1 MNTNLYRLVFN
12 AAHGMLV
19 AVQESAANR
28 GKGRHAGSGKP
39 AARAATV
46 RFALPAITLGVWMA
60 MGVPVKAVA
69 QIVADPNAGAHRPT
83 VGQTANGLPQV
94 DITRPSAAGVS
105 LNHYSQFD
113 VNKPGAILN
122 NSPAIVATQQAG
134 YINGNPNL
142 LPGQGARIIV
152 NQVTGTM
159 PSQLQGYV
167 EVAGARSEV
176 VIANPNGLMVNG
188 LGFINTSRATLTTG
202 TPVFGGSGSL
212 DAFRVTGGQILV
224 QGAGMNAAN
233 VDQVDLIARAVQAN
247 ASLYANRLNV
257 IAGANQVDHDTLRI
271 NPIAGAGLGPG
282 PAQGIDVAQLGGMY
296 ANKILLASTEQ
307 GVGVSLRGIAAAQ
320 AGDLTLTTQGKLV
333 LAGQTN
339 ASGNLTAHARDGI
352 DNSGTTYA
360 TQAVSL
366 DTDGVLSHTGTLA
379 AQQQLDV
386 KGGSVNS
393 TGTLAAGVNQD
404 GTVAAPADLVVS
416 ATGTLTATGR
426 NQASGNATLR
436 GGNVTLAGS
445 QTSAGGNLDLTASTG
460 DLDLTGATTTAG
472 AGLTANASG
481 AVVNDRGQM
490 SSRGATT
497 LTAGSVSNAG
507 GQLVSQGAMTLQSA
521 GAVNNDQGTVQAD
534 GALNASAA
542 SLDNTGGRIASLNA
556 DGLSVGVTGTLT
568 NVAGTTANGAQGGV
582 IGGNGNVRVVA
593 GDLVNHGQISA
604 QGDASIQAAAL
615 DNSSGSLTA
624 GGALDATI
632 AGSLNNR
639 QGTISGAQTS
649 LAAQSLDNS
658 AGLIE
663 GNQLAMRTS
672 ANLLNLGGKI
682 NQFGQTDTTI
692 AADGKLDNTG
702 GSIAANGQNL
712 TVQGGTLIND
722 NGKISHAGAG
732 LLTVQAAA
740 GLDDALRNAKGAIQ
754 TNGDLRV
761 QAASLDNT
769 QGMLSA
775 QRATTLASTGDL
787 VNRQG
792 SIYGQTGLTLTSG
805 GHLDN
810 TAGSAQS
817 AGDLSII
824 ATGALTNTGGTVA
837 ANGAH
842 EKATIAAAS
851 VDNTRGKMVNAGDGV
866 TAITATTSLINTAG
880 KLGGNGDVSLRA
892 ATFANNADDG
902 DDAVGAA
909 TAAGGALDLKV
920 SGQVDN
926 RGGTLSGSKGVT
938 LDQAGAT
945 LNNDGGQVLGGTDVM
960 LTMASMTNAGGAV
973 KANQDIAV
981 AGALSGS
988 GTVQAGRNL
997 SVKVTGDYT
1006 NDAANNLRADGDML
1020 VSATGT
1026 LTNTG
1031 KLAAAGGLTIKGADV
1046 VNAAGAGIN
1055 SATTRVEAAN
1065 TLTNAGRI
1073 EGNTVNT
1080 DATTTTNTGTIIGNT
1095 VTVQGQDIVNE
1106 GASALMAAVGQLN
1119 LYATNSVRNLD
1130 GANLYSAGNLQIARD
1145 GTRDPVSGMLVNQVD
1160 TLINS
1165 SATIQAEGDIDI
1177 AARQVENKR
1186 TRIVTEAGTPV
1197 ESARQ
1202 TLVLWMAGFPEG
1214 QKNYASTRF
1223 PQWRWN
1229 GDHAAISADMVNAL
1243 RQPITVEV
1251 PKADVKDVNSA
1262 TKTLSFVKAPVDQTR
1277 GPWTCTTNDVC
1288 DYAVADRQIV
1298 RNPVQHYEGLEETAT
1313 SYRITFWPDFDPAV
1327 HLRPDQVRIRYD
1339 LGTDSHDY
1347 NEISRTTVTTTA
1359 TDKLVSATPAALI
1372 QAEKNVRINSDG
1384 GSILNQ
1390 SSTIAAGGDLTRSA
1404 VGGAILDTGT
1414 VLQQKVDTQETSTF
1428 LWHQKTAYTS
1438 DIQVVP
1444 YPVTPQA
1451 PTTVEA
1457 LPAIT
1462 SANKAVQTTA
1472 QTIDV
1477 ATVNRLGETVTGS
1490 GITGGGATGTQ
1501 AGGASGNQGKP
1512 TQTLG
1517 TAQGGIPNLTL
1528 PTNGLYRY
1536 QPAPGSTYL
1545 IATDPRFTQYARFIS
1560 SDYMLGQLGLD
1571 PLMTQKRLGDGL
1583 YEEKLIRDQV
1593 TQLTGRTYLAGFSNN
1608 LDEYQRLMDNG
1619 VQYAR
1624 SFSLTPGIGLSDAQM
1639 AQLTTDMVWL
1649 VSQDVTLPDGTRQT
1663 VLVPKVYLAQAST
1676 VNLQDTGALVSGN
1689 TVSMNAT
1696 GDLSNSGRIV
1706 GDLATQ
1712 VIGETIVNRG
1722 VVGGTGTT
1730 VVQAVQDVRNL
1741 GGQITG
1747 TDTFVSA
1754 GRDVI
1759 NQTQTISN
1767 ATTLENGYRAGA
1779 TGIGAV
1785 ASISG
1790 KADVAVLA
1798 GRDISL
1804 DGGAIEAGKRA
1815 LLAAGRDLNV
1825 GTVALGTTQDA
1836 ESRGGQSY
1844 SHDRTTTHAGSLIQA
1859 GENAMAVAGRDA
1871 TLTGS
1876 TLQTGGNA
1884 TVVAGRDVTVTAAID
1899 THSHREGSMG
1909 GSLTEYRQSS
1919 YDETARGSQVQA
1931 GENVTLAA
1939 GQSSAASALLKL
1951 RGIEPAADAA
1961 GGKGNL
1967 AVLGSGVSTGNG
1979 TSGGGAAQLIATG
1992 DVTVG
1997 TVTEA
2002 HDGQFWME
2010 SRRSGFLSKTQT
2022 TTQSSQQQ
2030 AVAVGSVVSADS
2042 VAGSAGRDLTVSGSS
2057 VAGSGDVS
2065 LHADRNLVIGAAQST
2080 ASSNASQETRK
2091 SGLFSNGGASFTI
2104 GKQQINQNQTTQT
2117 TTHTGSLVGSVG
2129 GNVNLSAGEGYTQ
2142 TGSVVKAAQGDVD
2155 IHAKTVDINAATDM
2169 YRMDQETHFRQ
2180 SGLTVSVS
2188 NPLIAAAQTGSQ
2200 MAKAQGK
2207 TDDARMKALAGVAGG
2222 LAAKNAYDAVKAD
2235 PTTAGG
2241 LNISVTVG
2249 GSRSDSQQTQ
2259 TATTAV
2265 GSQISAGR
2273 DVRIR
2278 AEGGGESSNL
2288 NVIGSN
2294 IQAGN
2299 DLLLKADNQV
2309 NLQAA
2314 VNTAEQHS
2322 SSKSLSG
2329 GVGVGVNLS
2338 AKGASLG
2345 VTANAAG
2352 SRGNADGNDVTWT
2365 TSHAT
2370 AGNTLTIESG
2380 GDTNVKGAVAS
2391 GKQVVANVGG
2401 DLNIESL
2408 QDTSTYRSKD
2418 QSVSGSVTFGMGTG
2432 LAGSVNVGQ
2441 QKIDSDFASVGEQ
2454 SAIRAGSGGY
2464 QIDVQ
2469 GNTDLKGAVIGGG
2482 AADKNSLSTGTLT
2495 VSDIENR
2502 AKYSGNSFS
2511 IGGGFSFGGG
2521 GGKSEGESSGGG
2533 DGGVGLAQRGQA
2545 TTGGDAV
2552 PGTAL
2557 PTTGGNGQGFS
2568 FAPPMVV
2575 GASGSASST
2584 TQSGVS
2590 AGTITIGD
2598 EGKQEAL
2605 SGKNAADTVASL
2617 NRDTTNT
2624 GNALSPI
2631 FDKAK
2636 IEAGF
2641 EIVGALQRESG
2652 VFLNNRAHE
2661 ADAASKAAEAA
2672 AKDPSASA
2680 EQRAA
2685 LQQQA
2690 ADLAK
2695 WGQGGTYRQIMTALT
2710 AAASGNVTGSS
2721 AQFVQSAAVGYLQGL
2736 AANQVKGLAD
2746 SLGKGT
2752 PEAESARAA
2761 LHAIV
2766 GCAGAAGAG
2775 QGCGAGAMGAAASS
2789 VIGSLL
2795 SPPEGL
2801 TPGQKQARENAI
2813 QSLVAGVAGAAG
2825 ASGVDAATA
2834 TNAATFEIENNWLSL
2849 KPVQPPLPISTP
2861 GQPQKPFQTP
2871 GKPVDPSE
2879 VAVTGTPDQSRD
2891 NQSKPIIQPIVDT
2904 ADAIGAVVG
2913 GVLPNP
2919 LKTVEGLGAIF
2930 SNGDSTQRPT
2940 KTPNTGGPDTWVTN
2954 PGSGQQRLYGA
2965 DGKPLVD
2972 IDTDHPHDGISPH
2985 VHNWDRAPDGTPIR
2999 GPGIPVTPITPSK
3012 P

>member
-257 IAGANQVDHDTLRI
+257 IAGANQVDHDTLGI
-271 NPIAGAGLGPG
+271 NPIAGAGPA

-436 GGNVTLAGS
+436 GGSVTLAGS
-445 QTSAGGNLDLTASTG
+445 QTSAVGNLDLTASAG
-460 DLDLTGATTTAG
+460 DLDLTGATNTAG

-481 AVVNDRGQM
+481 VVVNDRGQM

-497 LTAGSVSNAG
+497 LTAGSISNAG

-521 GAVNNDQGTVQAD
+521 GAINNGQGTVQAG

-604 QGDASIQAAAL
+604 QGHASLQAAAL

-663 GNQLAMRTS
+663 GNQLEMRTS
-672 ANLLNLGGKI
+672 ADLLNLGGKI

-692 AADGKLDNTG
+692 AAGGKLDNTG

-792 SIYGQTGLTLTSG
+792 SIYGQTGLTLISG
-805 GHLDN
+805 GNLDN
-810 TAGSAQS
+810 TTGSAQT
-817 AGDLSII
+817 AGDLSVT

-842 EKATIAAAS
+842 GQATIAAAN
-851 VDNTRGKMVNAGDGV
+851 VDNTRGAMVNAGDGA

-926 RGGTLSGSKGVT
+926 RGGTLSGNKGLT

-1165 SATIQAEGDIDI
+1165 SATIQAEDDIDI
-1177 AARQVENKR
+1177 AARQVVNKR
-1186 TRIVTEAGTPV
+1186 TRIETEKGTPV
-1197 ESARQ
+1197 VTASK
-1202 TLVLWMAGFPEG
+1202 TLKTWFAGLTGIDQMIHISLTFPDWSWSNSMAPVFTN
-1214 QKNYASTRF
+1214 Q
-1223 PQWRWN
+1223 
-1229 GDHAAISADMVNAL
+1229 INAL
-1243 RQPITVEV
+1243 RTPLTVTV
-1251 PKADVKDVNSA
+1251 DKSTVTNLNTANQ
-1262 TKTLSFVKAPVDQTR
+1262 TLSFTTPPTEAIIGQTECTP
-1277 GPWTCTTNDVC
+1277 GPCTRALTG
-1288 DYAVADRQIV
+1288 
-1298 RNPVQHYEGLEETAT
+1298 NPTQYYPSITDNGT
-1313 SYRITFWPDFDPAV
+1313 SYSITFWPDWDPSINI
-1327 HLRPDQVRIRYD
+1327 RPDQVRQANF
-1339 LGTDSHDY
+1339 GHDY
-1347 NEISRTTVTTTA
+1347 NEISRTSTTTTA
-1359 TDKLVSATPAALI
+1359 TDRLVSATPAALM
-1372 QAEKNVRINSDG
+1372 QSGGTMRINSNG
-1384 GSILNQ
+1384 GDILNQ

-1404 VGGAILDTGT
+1404 VGGTILDTGT
-1414 VLQQKVDTQETSTF
+1414 VLQQTVATQDTSTF
-1428 LWHQKTAYTS
+1428 YWHQSNGPNS
-1438 DIQVVP
+1438 DTQVVA
-1444 YPVTPQA
+1444 Y
-1451 PTTVEA
+1451 PTTPTASTTIEA
-1457 LPAIT
+1457 LSAIT

-1477 ATVNRLGETVTGS
+1477 ATVDPLGQTVTGS
-1490 GITGGGATGTQ
+1490 SVAGGGATGTQ
-1501 AGGASGNQGKP
+1501 AGGASGSQGKP

-1608 LDEYQRLMDNG
+1608 LDEYQMLMDNG
-1619 VQYAR
+1619 VQYAK

-1712 VIGETIVNRG
+1712 VIGANIVNRG

-1730 VVQAVQDVRNL
+1730 VVVAQQDVRNL
-1741 GGQITG
+1741 GGRITG
-1747 TDTFVSA
+1747 TDTLVSA

-1759 NQTQTISN
+1759 NASQTITTT
-1767 ATTLENGYRAGA
+1767 TTLANGNSASA
-1779 TGIGAV
+1779 TAVGSV
-1785 ASISG
+1785 ASIG
-1790 KADVAVLA
+1790 GTNNVAVLA
-1798 GRDISL
+1798 GRDINMAGGDVNAGSTSSL
-1804 DGGAIEAGKRA
+1804 VD
-1815 LLAAGRDLNV
+1815 GRDLNLR
-1825 GTVALGTTQDA
+1825 TVATGTTQDA
-1836 ESRGGQSY
+1836 TANGAQDWLRNQ
-1844 SHDRTTTHAGSLIQA
+1844 TTTGVGSSVQAGSNVA
-1859 GENAMAVAGRDA
+1859 AVAGRDA
-1871 TLTGS
+1871 TLSGS
-1876 TLQTGGNA
+1876 LIDAGGNA
-1884 TVVAGRDVTVTAAID
+1884 TLLAGRDVAVTAAMD
-1899 THSHREGSMG
+1899 TQTHDSGAFSNKQ
-1909 GSLTEYRQSS
+1909 SQFTQSS
-1919 YDETARGSQVQA
+1919 YDETARGSAVQA
-1931 GENVTLAA
+1931 GNNATLGA
-1939 GQSSAASALLKL
+1939 GQSATVNQVLQAN
-1951 RGIEPAADAA
+1951 GISPAADAL
-1961 GGKGNL
+1961 GGTGNL
-1967 AVLGSGVSTGNG
+1967 TVLGSSVSTGAANG
-1979 TSGGGAAQLIATG
+1979 GGGAASLIATG
-1992 DVTVG
+1992 DVNIG
-1997 TVTEA
+1997 TVNET
-2002 HDGQFWME
+2002 HE
-2010 SRRSGFLSKTQT
+2010 SDSWSQSRTSGFLSKSET
-2022 TTQSSQQQ
+2022 TRESSSRES
-2030 AVAVGSVVSADS
+2030 VAVGSVVSAET
-2042 VAGSAGRDLTVSGSS
+2042 VAGSAGRDLTVSGST
-2057 VAGSGDVS
+2057 VAATKDLTLDAGRDLTITTAESTSSSHSFERTTSTGF
-2065 LHADRNLVIGAAQST
+2065 GAAGAGISYGKRET
-2080 ASSNASQETRK
+2080 KDTVNDNAV
-2091 SGLFSNGGASFTI
+2091 
-2104 GKQQINQNQTTQT
+2104 
-2117 TTHTGSLVGSVG
+2117 THTGSLIGSTE
-2129 GNVNLSAGEGYTQ
+2129 GNVSLQAGNTLR
-2142 TGSVVKAAQGDVD
+2142 V
-2155 IHAKTVDINAATDM
+2155 
-2169 YRMDQETHFRQ
+2169 
-2180 SGLTVSVS
+2180 
-2188 NPLIAAAQTGSQ
+2188 TGSQ
-2200 MAKAQGK
+2200 
-2207 TDDARMKALAGVAGG
+2207 VI
-2222 LAAKNAYDAVKAD
+2222 AAKDLSGVGADVVIEAARGTAHHDETHEVKQTGFTLGVGGGAIGSAINAGQKAGAATKSQDGRASALWGIAAGRDAYDAAMGAGDAVKSLAD
-2235 PTTAGG
+2235 GKGPAGTALTLSFGTSQSKQTLTQDSTTH
-2241 LNISVTVG
+2241 T
-2249 GSRSDSQQTQ
+2249 
-2259 TATTAV
+2259 
-2265 GSQISAGR
+2265 
-2273 DVRIR
+2273 
-2278 AEGGGESSNL
+2278 
-2288 NVIGSN
+2288 GSN
-2294 IQAGN
+2294 IQAGG
-2299 DLLLKADNQV
+2299 
-2309 NLQAA
+2309 
-2314 VNTAEQHS
+2314 TATFIAT
-2322 SSKSLSG
+2322 
-2329 GVGVGVNLS
+2329 GVD
-2338 AKGASLG
+2338 
-2345 VTANAAG
+2345 AAG
-2352 SRGNADGNDVTWT
+2352 NK
-2365 TSHAT
+2365 T
-2370 AGNTLTIESG
+2370 AGN
-2380 GDTNVKGAVAS
+2380 
-2391 GKQVVANVGG
+2391 
-2401 DLNIESL
+2401 LNIVGSDIAANKVGLDARGDVSIVSATDTYESRSTNKSSSGSIGVSVGAAGFGVSASAS
-2408 QDTSTYRSKD
+2408 TSKGHADGTGTTQVNSH
-2418 QSVSGSVTFGMGTG
+2418 VSGSESVSIVSGKDTNLLGGVVSG
-2432 LAGSVNVGQ
+2432 GKVSADVGGNLNLASRQDTEDSEARQ
-2441 QKIDSDFASVGEQ
+2441 QSVGGGIGWSQGAGLSGSFTASMGKGDGKYANVSEQ
-2454 SAIRAGSGGY
+2454 TGIRAGEGGFDL
-2464 QIDVQ
+2464 DVK
-2469 GNTDLKGAVIGGG
+2469 GNTDLKGAVI
-2482 AADKNSLSTGTLT
+2482 ASTASPDKNRLSTGTLSWSDMENQSDYSAT
-2495 VSDIENR
+2495 SLGVS
-2502 AKYSGNSFS
+2502 
-2511 IGGGFSFGGG
+2511 GGFTFGP
-2521 GGKSEGESSGGG
+2521 KVEDKNSGPTSGRNT
-2533 DGGVGLAQRGQA
+2533 GGVSPMIPQHESGSQRGVA
-2545 TTGGDAV
+2545 
-2552 PGTAL
+2552 
-2557 PTTGGNGQGFS
+2557 
-2568 FAPPMVV
+2568 
-2575 GASGSASST
+2575 
-2584 TQSGVS
+2584 QSGVA
-2590 AGTITIGD
+2590 AGTIVIHD
-2598 EGKQEAL
+2598 EANQKQDVATLNRETLSTNTTVGKNPDLANVLGKQ
-2605 SGKNAADTVASL
+2605 ADMM
-2617 NRDTTNT
+2617 
-2624 GNALSPI
+2624 
-2631 FDKAK
+2631 
-2636 IEAGF
+2636 
-2641 EIVGALQRESG
+2641 
-2652 VFLNNRAHE
+2652 
-2661 ADAASKAAEAA
+2661 AA
-2672 AKDPSASA
+2672 AQAAGEAVAKTVGDIAGSK
-2680 EQRAA
+2680 ERAA
-2685 LQQQA
+2685 LAKAKEASDAGNQELAQQYRDEA
-2690 ADLAK
+2690 AQ
-2695 WGQGGTYRQIMTALT
+2695 WEEGG
-2710 AAASGNVTGSS
+2710 
-2721 AQFVQSAAVGYLQGL
+2721 
-2736 AANQVKGLAD
+2736 AN
-2746 SLGKGT
+2746 
-2752 PEAESARAA
+2752 RAA
-2761 LHAIV
+2761 LHAAGGALIV
-2766 GCAGAAGAG
+2766 GLGGGNAVAGAAGAG
-2775 QGCGAGAMGAAASS
+2775 AASLAGKKLNELSQTIASSVGSGNADLNEAIGNLVSNVAAGGIGLAVGGGSGAATAANVDRFNRQLYPEEKAKIQAQANGDKVAEERLTKAACYEVKCWAEYPVSSDAYNKNYVSAVEASQLGPELDWVRQQQQANLFAYTPTQKAGDAIQSDPLGVAKNAAKIVIGGVTAKTGATICGTTGIGCVLGGGGMVAFGLSDAGEGIGGLYNRFNGINSPGTNILRYGFDQLSPTWGTTAYDGLNLFFSVGAMRAQVPLKMGVADGLGRPSSMFDVTVPRFNNPTLVPVINKALPNGTSQTILLFGAGAKGA
-2789 VIGSLL
+2789 
-2795 SPPEGL
+2795 
-2801 TPGQKQARENAI
+2801 T
-2813 QSLVAGVAGAAG
+2813 LVNDATKAG
-2825 ASGVDAATA
+2825 
-2834 TNAATFEIENNWLSL
+2834 
-2849 KPVQPPLPISTP
+2849 
-2861 GQPQKPFQTP
+2861 
-2871 GKPVDPSE
+2871 
-2879 VAVTGTPDQSRD
+2879 
-2891 NQSKPIIQPIVDT
+2891 
-2904 ADAIGAVVG
+2904 
-2913 GVLPNP
+2913 
-2919 LKTVEGLGAIF
+2919 
-2930 SNGDSTQRPT
+2930 TQ
-2940 KTPNTGGPDTWVTN
+2940 
-2954 PGSGQQRLYGA
+2954 
-2965 DGKPLVD
+2965 
-2972 IDTDHPHDGISPH
+2972 
-2985 VHNWDRAPDGTPIR
+2985 
-2999 GPGIPVTPITPSK
+2999 
-3012 P
+3012 